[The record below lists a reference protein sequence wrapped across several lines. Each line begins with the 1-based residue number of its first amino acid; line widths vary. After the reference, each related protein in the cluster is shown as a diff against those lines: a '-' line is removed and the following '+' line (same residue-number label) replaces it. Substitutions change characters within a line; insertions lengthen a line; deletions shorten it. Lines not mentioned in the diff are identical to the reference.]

1 MYKVKNLDAL
11 ELAETLSTVFEEE
24 DDPLTPPNIGRS
36 DTLNIVDTLAAE
48 ASQAAPAE
56 TGQVPLTTGGT
67 SANGAVSANLTV
79 KIVADEATNSLLIR
93 STARDYRQLLI
104 LLLI

>member
-36 DTLNIVDTLAAE
+36 DTKYCRYFGGRTG
-48 ASQAAPAE
+48 QATAE
-56 TGQVPLTTGGT
+56 TGQVPQRREGCQ
-67 SANGAVSANLTV
+67 
-79 KIVADEATNSLLIR
+79 R
-93 STARDYRQLLI
+93 TALFPQT
-104 LLLI
+104 